1 MPKRIGFQ
9 KPRQRRRTFIREWRE
24 YRGLTQ
30 EQLGER
36 LETSGG
42 SVSRIES
49 GQQPYTQ
56 DTLEAIAEALQTDA
70 ASLLMR
76 NPDDPDAIWSLWDR
90 AKKVERDVILDMAA
104 RIVGQKAG
112 SGGH

>member
-9 KPRQRRRTFIREWRE
+9 KPRTRRRTFIREWRE
-24 YRGLTQ
+24 FRGLSQ
-30 EQLGER
+30 EALGAR

-42 SVSRIES
+42 SISRIET

-56 DTLEAIAEALQTDA
+56 DTLEALAEALMTDP

-76 NPDDPDAIWSLWDR
+76 NPKDQDAIWSIWES
-90 AKKVERDVILDMAA
+90 AKKADRQKIVDIAKTIL
-104 RIVGQKAG
+104 GKTG
-112 SGGH
+112 T